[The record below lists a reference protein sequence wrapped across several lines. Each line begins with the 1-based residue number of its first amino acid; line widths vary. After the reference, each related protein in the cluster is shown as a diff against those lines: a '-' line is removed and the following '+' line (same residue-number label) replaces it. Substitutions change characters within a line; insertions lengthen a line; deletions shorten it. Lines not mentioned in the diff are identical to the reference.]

1 MSDFNKQSTEQ
12 LLEHLATNTSSSEN
26 MEIDINEEFL
36 TNLLGDFKCNGAIC
50 GAKCCTNILLLTQ
63 KEIDKIRNNI
73 KRKGIEVKSPYS
85 IFNQEYKDRCP
96 FVDEETFKCKIW
108 DFRPAICAHFFC
120 NTYLKTKPSVLNYR
134 KRKPVDMLATFG
146 KKDIF
151 YPCKPNLKEIEEK
164 LKEKRKKAYGG
175 K

>member
-73 KRKGIEVKSPYS
+73 KRRGIEVKSPYS

-96 FVDEETFKCKIW
+96 FVDEETFKCKICTSIILPLSL
-108 DFRPAICAHFFC
+108 FIYSFQ
-120 NTYLKTKPSVLNYR
+120 
-134 KRKPVDMLATFG
+134 
-146 KKDIF
+146 KKGARCL
-151 YPCKPNLKEIEEK
+151 PPNSYWECFPL
-164 LKEKRKKAYGG
+164 
-175 K
+175 